1 MTVYYF
7 LLFIVGTFFGLVAMY
22 LYCHAIMVSKVDHA
36 ILQTEKNQRDK
47 IIEELNGEFA
57 KAQVDLNDCRN
68 SINVKDQ
75 KITELN
81 VTMAT
86 TKESIEQY
94 KKDVQEMYEQMKV
107 QFQNTSNELLTKQ
120 SGTFGEQ
127 TSKAIGALLEPF
139 KTEINAINTT
149 IKEEVKSKA
158 TLKGAI
164 EQIVVS
170 NEKIKLQADNLVKA
184 LKGDSKV
191 QGNWGEIMLEKILE
205 ESGLR
210 KDKDYIL
217 QAESMGLKD
226 DNNRTVKP
234 DVVVNLPENKHIII
248 DSKVSLTDYERYI
261 SEQDDASKSTHLNNF
276 ILSVKR
282 HVKNLSE
289 KHYHDI
295 AKLNSPDF
303 VLLFMCIE
311 GAYTLA
317 IQNDPEI
324 HSLAWDHKIVV
335 VCPSTLYATLRT
347 INAVWRLELQNQ
359 NTLEI
364 AKKGGDLYDKLVAF
378 VEDLTKVGLQ
388 LETVKKTYDSSMNK
402 LSTGRGNLVSRA
414 EGLKNLGIK
423 CNKKLPAE
431 LIDHEDDADD
441 SEGTTIE

>member
-158 TLKGAI
+158 TLIPVPSIHEQKRIVAILDKAFAAIDKAKANAEQNLKNARELFESCAQMLFKNGNWKHKSIEEVCDDIFAGGDAPKGNFSPKKNAKYQIPIYANSVKDRGLYGYTDFSRVTTPSLTISARGSGTGHTEIRLERYLPIVRLIVLIPKLPLMNLDFLKYSIDNLEIMRSGSAI
-164 EQIVVS
+164 PQLTVPMIKKYKIPLPSITEQREIVQQ
-170 NEKIKLQADNLVKA
+170 LQALCNQTKKSEEIYKVKIN
-184 LKGDSKV
+184 K
-191 QGNWGEIMLEKILE
+191 LE
-205 ESGLR
+205 ELKTS
-210 KDKDYIL
+210 IL
-217 QAESMGLKD
+217 QKAFSGELTSASAE
-226 DNNRTVKP
+226 V
-234 DVVVNLPENKHIII
+234 
-248 DSKVSLTDYERYI
+248 
-261 SEQDDASKSTHLNNF
+261 A
-276 ILSVKR
+276 
-282 HVKNLSE
+282 
-289 KHYHDI
+289 
-295 AKLNSPDF
+295 
-303 VLLFMCIE
+303 
-311 GAYTLA
+311 LA
-317 IQNDPEI
+317 
-324 HSLAWDHKIVV
+324 
-335 VCPSTLYATLRT
+335 
-347 INAVWRLELQNQ
+347 
-359 NTLEI
+359 
-364 AKKGGDLYDKLVAF
+364 
-378 VEDLTKVGLQ
+378 
-388 LETVKKTYDSSMNK
+388 
-402 LSTGRGNLVSRA
+402 
-414 EGLKNLGIK
+414 
-423 CNKKLPAE
+423 
-431 LIDHEDDADD
+431 
-441 SEGTTIE
+441 